1 LHSSGLIK
9 FSVSGT
15 FHMAK
20 QSIYSFASKVKVLK
34 GVIVMSNTAGGKNS
48 NALITRIVFT
58 GVMAAIIC
66 VITTFR
72 IPLGQSK
79 VHFANSMCLLSGLL
93 LGPVWG
99 GTAAGLGSA
108 IYDVLLGGYS
118 FFDALITFVSKFAM
132 AWVTGIL
139 YQKWVLKKEEKSWKE
154 NLLPLIISCVLGAL
168 TYVALYMLKTWLF
181 KLYVEPVPVDTIPGI
196 MVAKLGPSLI
206 NAIFAIVTAPI
217 FFHAVRPA
225 LKAGGILKQ
234 LETIK

>member
-1 LHSSGLIK
+1 
-9 FSVSGT
+9 
-15 FHMAK
+15 
-20 QSIYSFASKVKVLK
+20 
-34 GVIVMSNTAGGKNS
+34 MSNAAGEKNS
-48 NALITRIVFT
+48 NALITRIVFA

-139 YQKWVLKKEEKSWKE
+139 YQKWVLSREEKSWKE
-154 NLLPLIISCVLGAL
+154 NLLPLIVSCVLGAL

-196 MVAKLGPSLI
+196 MVAKLIPSLI
-206 NAIFAIVTAPI
+206 NAAVAVVAAPV
-217 FFHAVRPA
+217 FYHALRPA
-225 LKAGGILKQ
+225 LRSAGMWEKLRA
-234 LETIK
+234 

>member
-1 LHSSGLIK
+1 
-9 FSVSGT
+9 
-15 FHMAK
+15 MAK

-181 KLYVEPVPVDTIPGI
+181 KLYVEPVPADTIPGI

-206 NAIFAIVTAPI
+206 NAVFAIVTAPI

>member
-1 LHSSGLIK
+1 
-9 FSVSGT
+9 
-15 FHMAK
+15 MAK
-20 QSIYSFASKVKVLK
+20 LSIYSFVSKVKGLTQGRMK
-34 GVIVMSNTAGGKNS
+34 AMSNTAGGKNS
-48 NALITRIVFT
+48 NTLVTRIVFT

-79 VHFANSMCLLSGLL
+79 VHFANSMCLLAGLL

-99 GTAAGLGSA
+99 GAAAGLGSA
-108 IYDVLLGGYS
+108 IYDVVLGGYG

-139 YQKWVLKKEEKSWKE
+139 YQKWVLKKEEKRSWKE
-154 NLLPLIISCVLGAL
+154 NLLPLAAACVLGAL

-181 KLYVEPVPVDTIPGI
+181 KMYVEPVPADTIPTV
-196 MVAKLGPSLI
+196 MVAKLVPSLI
-206 NAIFAIVTAPI
+206 NAAFAVVTAPI
-217 FFHAVRPA
+217 FYHAVCPA

-234 LETIK
+234 LETIKA

>member
-1 LHSSGLIK
+1 
-9 FSVSGT
+9 
-15 FHMAK
+15 
-20 QSIYSFASKVKVLK
+20 
-34 GVIVMSNTAGGKNS
+34 MSNTTGGRNS

-139 YQKWVLKKEEKSWKE
+139 YRTWVLKKEEKSWKE
-154 NLLPLIISCVLGAL
+154 NLLPLVVSCVLGAL

-196 MVAKLGPSLI
+196 MVAKLIPSLI
-206 NAIFAIVTAPI
+206 NAAFAVVTAPI
-217 FFHAVRPA
+217 FYHAVRPA
-225 LKAGGILKQ
+225 MKAGGILKQ
-234 LETIK
+234 LEEAK

>member
-1 LHSSGLIK
+1 
-9 FSVSGT
+9 
-15 FHMAK
+15 
-20 QSIYSFASKVKVLK
+20 
-34 GVIVMSNTAGGKNS
+34 MSNTAGGRNS

-66 VITTFR
+66 VITLFR

-79 VHFANSMCLLSGLL
+79 VHFANAMCLLSGLL

-108 IYDVLLGGYS
+108 IYDVVLGGYG

-132 AWVTGIL
+132 AWVTAMIYGA
-139 YQKWVLKKEEKSWKE
+139 WKE
-154 NLLPLIISCVLGAL
+154 KHANPEWRETVLPLVISCAAGAL

-181 KLYVEPVPVDTIPGI
+181 KTYVEPVPAETLPTV
-196 MVAKLGPSLI
+196 MVGKLIPSLI
-206 NAIFAIVTAPI
+206 NAAFAVVTAPI

-225 LKAGGILKQ
+225 LRAAGSMKQ
-234 LETIK
+234 LEINS

>member
-1 LHSSGLIK
+1 
-9 FSVSGT
+9 
-15 FHMAK
+15 
-20 QSIYSFASKVKVLK
+20 
-34 GVIVMSNTAGGKNS
+34 MSNTTGGRNS

-108 IYDVLLGGYS
+108 IYDVVLGGYG

-139 YQKWVLKKEEKSWKE
+139 YKAWVLKKGKKDWKQE
-154 NLLPLIISCVLGAL
+154 LLPLVIACVLGAL

-181 KLYVEPVPVDTIPGI
+181 KTYVEPVPAETIPTV
-196 MVAKLGPSLI
+196 MVGKLIPSLI
-206 NAIFAIVTAPI
+206 NAAFAVVTAPI

-225 LKAGGILKQ
+225 LRAAGILKQ
-234 LETIK
+234 LEINS

>member
-1 LHSSGLIK
+1 MSSA
-9 FSVSGT
+9 T
-15 FHMAK
+15 
-20 QSIYSFASKVKVLK
+20 
-34 GVIVMSNTAGGKNS
+34 GGRNS
-48 NALITRIVFT
+48 NRLITRIVFT

-79 VHFANSMCLLSGLL
+79 VHFANSMCLLGGLL

-139 YQKWVLKKEEKSWKE
+139 FRTWVLKKGEKDWKE
-154 NLLPLIISCVLGAL
+154 TLLPLVVSCVLGAL

-181 KLYVEPVPVDTIPGI
+181 KMYVEPVPAETIPTV
-196 MVAKLGPSLI
+196 MVAKLIPSLI
-206 NAIFAIVTAPI
+206 NAAFAVVTAPI
-217 FFHAVRPA
+217 FYHAVRPA

-234 LETIK
+234 LEEQ

>member
-1 LHSSGLIK
+1 
-9 FSVSGT
+9 
-15 FHMAK
+15 
-20 QSIYSFASKVKVLK
+20 
-34 GVIVMSNTAGGKNS
+34 MSNTTGGRNS

-139 YQKWVLKKEEKSWKE
+139 YRTWVLKKGEKSWKE
-154 NLLPLIISCVLGAL
+154 NLLPLILSCVLGAL

-181 KLYVEPVPVDTIPGI
+181 KMYVEPVPADTIPTV
-196 MVAKLGPSLI
+196 MVAKLIPSLI
-206 NAIFAIVTAPI
+206 NAAFAVVTAPI
-217 FFHAVRPA
+217 FLHAVRPP
-225 LKAGGILKQ
+225 LKAAGILKQ
-234 LETIK
+234 LEK